1 MKIIIHNT
9 TFPFNEGCRLL
20 KLQHKTC
27 PYPQLEDFWD
37 DIKPMT
43 FAEIASM
50 ENIEHRRVGVLCMGL
65 ERLANEVQPKL
76 LNKETI
82 RKTTTWVMQDGT
94 IKTVEFDD
102 TYELYRVEGK
112 HFNKGI
118 EGTWRQM
125 QDCHFVKCKD
135 TSTDRYY
142 FIWVDLWDVY
152 KNNHPANTAYGYSN
166 DMKLAEKTVTAIQ
179 AIAWTIQTNLKAG
192 NIEKLIRQGDCIL
205 IKPYDAKET
214 GNVRHLTEH
223 EYRTLLVAE
232 S

>member
-1 MKIIIHNT
+1 MKIVIHNT

-43 FAEIASM
+43 FAEIATLP
-50 ENIEHRRVGVLCMGL
+50 NLEHRRVGVLCMGL
-65 ERLANEVQPKL
+65 ERLAEEVKPTL
-76 LNKETI
+76 VNSETI

-102 TYELYRVEGK
+102 TYELYRVDGK
-112 HFNKGI
+112 HFN
-118 EGTWRQM
+118 EGVHGRWNETK
-125 QDCHFVKCKD
+125 DCYFIKCKD
-135 TSTDRYY
+135 TSTDRNY
-142 FIWVDLWDVY
+142 FIWVNLWEVY
-152 KNNHPANTAYGYSN
+152 KNNHPKNYRWGYSE
-166 DMKLAEKTVTAIQ
+166 DLKLAEQKVTAIG
-179 AIAWTIQTNLKAG
+179 AISWTIQTNVPIG
-192 NIEKLIRQGDCIL
+192 NIEKMIRQGDCIL
-205 IKPYDAKET
+205 IKPKDIHNT
-214 GNVRHLTEH
+214 CGVRHITED

>member
-1 MKIIIHNT
+1 MKIVIHNT

-43 FAEIASM
+43 FAEIATLP
-50 ENIEHRRVGVLCMGL
+50 NLEHRRVGVLCMGL
-65 ERLANEVQPKL
+65 ERLAEEVQPTL
-76 LNKETI
+76 INKETI

-102 TYELYRVEGK
+102 TYELYRVDGK
-112 HFNKGI
+112 HFNT
-118 EGTWRQM
+118 GTRGSWQEMR
-125 QDCHFVKCKD
+125 DCYFVKCKD
-135 TSTDRYY
+135 TSTDRNY
-142 FIWVDLWDVY
+142 FIWIDLMEVY
-152 KNNHPANTAYGYSN
+152 KTNDKSGRSWYSTS
-166 DMKLAEKTVTAIQ
+166 DMKEYEKSVTAIQ
-179 AIAWTIQTNLKAG
+179 AIAWTIQTNLKKG

-205 IKPYDAKET
+205 IKPKGKGTD
-214 GNVRHLTEH
+214 NVRHLTEH